1 MNINEIN
8 KALIKY
14 YYDQAREAIGNA
26 PDLGSIRLLNDNLI
40 ELFNILDDADTKKIV
55 LKDTINKLDILRIK
69 NDKTI
74 ENRIQTPIS
83 LDCQRKITNTIAQS
97 QDYFKSIAHST

>member
-14 YYDQAREAIGNA
+14 YYDQADNVLKNA
-26 PDLGSIRLLNDNLI
+26 PDYGSIRILNSNFK
-40 ELFNILDDADTKKIV
+40 ELFNILENS
-55 LKDTINKLDILRIK
+55 KDIKLTETINKLDILRIK
-69 NDKTI
+69 NDTALQNK
-74 ENRIQTPIS
+74 IQTPIS

-97 QDYFKSIAHST
+97 QDYYKSIRN